1 MAVWCLIVT
10 IFVTRCGRRPES
22 AAVPVAIVANLLR
35 LVRSGIN
42 DADAVSCSSVGLAG
56 SEGMAVGL
64 ASAGPVDRP
73 VQMLMECSCVPAL
86 RQTAAVDRSLQIL
99 AI

>member
-1 MAVWCLIVT
+1 VAVWCLIVT

-42 DADAVSCSSVGLAG
+42 DADAVLW
-56 SEGMAVGL
+56 MAVRIRAKMAEG
-64 ASAGPVDRP
+64 
-73 VQMLMECSCVPAL
+73 
-86 RQTAAVDRSLQIL
+86 
-99 AI
+99 